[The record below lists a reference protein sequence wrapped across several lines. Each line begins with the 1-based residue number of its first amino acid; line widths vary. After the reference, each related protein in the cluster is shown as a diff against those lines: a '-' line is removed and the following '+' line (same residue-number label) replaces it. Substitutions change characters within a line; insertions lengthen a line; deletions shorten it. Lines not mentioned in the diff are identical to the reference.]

1 MQVMILAAGLGTR
14 LRPYSLIR
22 PKPLFPVLDQPLLL
36 RIISHVRYYGGDKI
50 LVNCHHLCKQ
60 VISTLAGQ
68 EDVKIQEEPEILGT
82 GGALRK
88 ALSSLDDR
96 PIVIVNGDI
105 YHTIDLS
112 WVYEE
117 HLASGADATLV
128 LQYHPRF
135 NKVTLYPDGRISGI
149 RDNLRDKP
157 EMAFTGVQVINPDLI
172 GYLPEGDYADI
183 IDCYQNWLKKGAY
196 LRGLLSQGHFWTDMG
211 TPDDYLGL
219 HDRLLKAVC
228 LNRNMRLFQGKG
240 VSLSS
245 DVTLRDW
252 VVIGS
257 GAQIR
262 GGSHL
267 ERVVV
272 WNDAVIDRGSVLKDE
287 IVTGEV
293 TEPIKDY

>member
-1 MQVMILAAGLGTR
+1 MILAAGLGTR

-36 RIISHVRYYGGDKI
+36 RIISHVKQYGADKI
-50 LVNCHHLCKQ
+50 LVNCHHLGKQ
-60 VISTLAGQ
+60 VVSALTGQ
-68 EDVKIQEEPEILGT
+68 EDVRIQEEPEILGT

-88 ALSSLDDR
+88 ALSFLDDR
-96 PIVIVNGDI
+96 PILVVNGDI
-105 YHTIDLS
+105 YHTIDLA
-112 WVYEE
+112 WAYEE

-128 LQYHPRF
+128 LQHYPRF
-135 NKVTLYPDGRISGI
+135 NNVTLYPDGRISGI
-149 RDNLRDKP
+149 RNKLRDEP
-157 EMAFTGVQVINPDLI
+157 EMAFTGIQVINPDLLS
-172 GYLPEGDYADI
+172 YLPEGNYADI
-183 IDCYQNWLKKGAY
+183 LDCYQHWLDKGAY
-196 LRGLLSQGHFWTDMG
+196 LRGLLSRGHFWTDLG

-219 HDRLLKAVC
+219 HDRLLQVVC
-228 LNRNMRLFQGKG
+228 LNRNIRLFRGKE
-240 VSLSS
+240 VSLSP

-267 ERVVV
+267 ERVVI
-272 WNDAVIDRGSVLKDE
+272 WDGAVVDEKSVMKDE

-293 TEPIKDY
+293 TEPTEDR